1 MTDRSPPVL
10 NRSVPAGIFVKVDTL
25 SIFVWRFSIVAV
37 FLRVDILNIFV
48 WRFGIVAGGFFC
60 GDNEKIYSSMSQNKI
75 TVDMHLCIVYI

>member
-1 MTDRSPPVL
+1 M
-10 NRSVPAGIFVKVDTL
+10 KVDTL